1 MKKSSV
7 SKIPTPETS
16 ARLQQIECTHDV
28 CLNKIVR
35 SDDGSIHVRL
45 CGQMH
50 HMRDFVPSN
59 DFRDTALVPQVHLL
73 EGVLRMAFEIAQV
86 FQVARVS
93 QTVEVDQPAYFRFVD
108 DVSNQIGPDKPCA
121 TSYQKIHSTPFNSP
135 ARLGPG
141 PPWLMARPS
150 PDSTAWRLTS

>member
-1 MKKSSV
+1 MKKPAV
-7 SKIPTPETS
+7 SRILTPETS

-35 SDDGSIHVRL
+35 PDDRPVHVRFS
-45 CGQMH
+45 GQMN
-50 HMRDFVPSN
+50 HMRDFVPSD
-59 DFRDTALVPQVHLL
+59 DFCDTNLAPQVHLL

-86 FQVARVS
+86 FQAARVS

-108 DVSNQIGPDKPCA
+108 DVPNQIGPDKPSA

-135 ARLGPG
+135 VRLGSG
-141 PPWLMARPS
+141 PLWLMARPS
-150 PDSTAWRLTS
+150 PDSSAWRLTS